1 MTLDHVAVGCPVFP
15 ELHGLIV
22 AFLVCPVVE
31 EFGGDAVVGRRR
43 NPSVLHPPEC
53 CLSPEFVDRT
63 RGVNNREM

>member
-1 MTLDHVAVGCPVFP
+1 
-15 ELHGLIV
+15 
-22 AFLVCPVVE
+22 VE